1 VEGAAQASNRRATED
16 LHRTSVIRLV
26 VLFHAFTVKEGFKSW
41 VVGKKVVSF
50 RSKSACKSDPS
61 LLVRRVFFPTIELVT
76 ILRRILFR
84 VSGFI

>member
-1 VEGAAQASNRRATED
+1 VEGAAQESNRIATED
-16 LHRTSVIRLV
+16 LHRMPVIRLV
-26 VLFHAFTVKEGFKSW
+26 VLFHAFTVKMGFKYW

-61 LLVRRVFFPTIELVT
+61 LLVRRVFFPTTELET
-76 ILRRILFR
+76 ILGRILFR

>member
-1 VEGAAQASNRRATED
+1 MEGAVQASNQRTKED

-26 VLFHAFTVKEGFKSW
+26 VLFHAFTMKEGFKSW

-61 LLVRRVFFPTIELVT
+61 LLVRRMFFPTT
-76 ILRRILFR
+76 IP
-84 VSGFI
+84 

>member
-1 VEGAAQASNRRATED
+1 VEGAAQASNRRAMED

-26 VLFHAFTVKEGFKSW
+26 FLFHAFTMKKGFKYW
-41 VVGKKVVSF
+41 FVGKKVVST

-61 LLVRRVFFPTIELVT
+61 LLVCRVFFPTTELAT
-76 ILRRILFR
+76 ILGRIHFR